1 MKTIA
6 EISSER
12 HLDRSTLLKAA
23 QRGAFGEAARQSGS
37 TWLVDDTSDAFLAWL
52 AGAPMGRPRTII
64 VETPD
69 APTWV
74 MGRAA
79 KYAWKNDHNWRGQA
93 ANADKDEIGAQAYRE
108 FLLREA
114 VRLYGD
120 K

>member
-6 EISSER
+6 EISVER

-23 QRGAFGEAARQSGS
+23 QRGTFGEAARQSGS
-37 TWLVDDTSDAFLAWL
+37 TWLVDDASDAFLAWL
-52 AGAPMGRPRTII
+52 AGVGLGRPRTII

-74 MGRAA
+74 TSRAA
-79 KYAWKNDHNWRGQA
+79 LYAWKNDHNWRGQA
-93 ANADKDEIGAQAYRE
+93 ANADKDEVGAQPYRE
-108 FLLREA
+108 FLLHEA
-114 VRLYGD
+114 LRMYGD